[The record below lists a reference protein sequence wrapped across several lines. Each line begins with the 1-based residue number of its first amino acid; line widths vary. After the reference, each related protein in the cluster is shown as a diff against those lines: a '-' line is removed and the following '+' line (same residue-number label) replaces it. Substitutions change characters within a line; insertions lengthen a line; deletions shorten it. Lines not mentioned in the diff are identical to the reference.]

1 MTWLVAA
8 LLVLACI
15 HATVS
20 LLSAALQNVSRASLR
35 ERAEEG
41 DDSAARVLALTE
53 ESLRFGMT
61 VSLAHILTRFA
72 IATVLVLLVNDSII
86 HGDPAAR
93 LVVALVT
100 VIFGATATLILGDL
114 VPEALGSTYGE
125 NLYRLAVMPMR
136 ALVMIMSP
144 LAALVLF
151 LSRLI
156 SRLFGGEPLV
166 NLVTEEEILTLV
178 SAGHSGGTIEEEERD
193 MIYSVLQLGDSNARE
208 LMTPRI
214 DIVALEVNESMMAA
228 LSAFVDS
235 GFSRLPVYEGSIDK
249 VIGLLIAKDILT
261 LLENRDDLGS
271 SSIRALIRPA
281 WFVPESKRADALLK
295 EMQAEN
301 IHLAV
306 VVDEYGGTS
315 GLITI
320 ENLIEEIIG
329 DIRDEYDVDEEEE
342 FVALGDGSWLIDGSM
357 DLDDL
362 NNLLD
367 CSIDTNV
374 TDTLG
379 GYIYLHLGR
388 VPAAEEAISTDV
400 LSMTIK
406 SIDGHRIRKVAVRK
420 SAPEAPY
427 VATPPQEPLGGS
439 DKISRAHAK

>member
-1 MTWLVAA
+1 MT
-8 LLVLACI
+8 LLLASLFVLICI

-20 LLSAALQNVSRASLR
+20 LLNAALQNVSRAGLR
-35 ERAEEG
+35 DRAEEG
-41 DDSAARVLALTE
+41 DHSAGQVLTLTE
-53 ESLRFGMT
+53 ETLRLGMT

-72 IATVLVLLVNDSII
+72 IATVLVLLVNDSITS
-86 HGDPAAR
+86 GDLAAR
-93 LVVALVT
+93 LAVAIVT
-100 VIFGATATLILGDL
+100 VILGATVTLILCDL
-114 VPEALGSTYGE
+114 VPDALGSTYAE
-125 NLYRLAVMPMR
+125 NLYRLAVAPMR
-136 ALVMIMSP
+136 VMVMIMSP
-144 LAALVLF
+144 LTALVLF
-151 LSRLI
+151 LSRVI

-178 SAGHSGGTIEEEERD
+178 SAGHSGGTIEEDERD

-214 DIVALEVNESMMAA
+214 DIVALEVNDSMMEA
-228 LSAFVDS
+228 LSSFVDS
-235 GFSRLPVYEGSIDK
+235 GFSRLPVYEDSIDK

-261 LLENRDDLGS
+261 LLENRDDLETS
-271 SSIRALIRPA
+271 TIRELVRPA
-281 WFVPESKRADALLK
+281 WFVPETKRADALLK
-295 EMQAEN
+295 EMKAEN

-315 GLITI
+315 GLVTI

-342 FVALGDGSWLIDGSM
+342 FVAVGDGSWLIDGSM

-362 NNLLD
+362 NDLLD
-367 CSIDTNV
+367 CSIDTNA

-388 VPAAEEAISTDV
+388 VPIAEETITTDV

-406 SIDGHRIRKVAVRK
+406 SIDGHRIRKVALRK
-420 SAPEAPY
+420 IASEAP
-427 VATPPQEPLGGS
+427 
-439 DKISRAHAK
+439 DKAILSPENPEQLNPHVSSN